1 MQDAVSAAAGVICL
15 AKPGDRVQKGQPL
28 LELHADGEQR
38 FGPALAALDG
48 AVEISEQPPPPS
60 PSPVIETLLSPGDP
74 PCIRGDPSPRTP
86 LALRDNRWMPTLAE
100 IRAVP
105 KVLLHDHL
113 DGGLRPQTVLDLA
126 RETGYRDLPGDNVEE
141 LTRRLTEGAHR
152 GHLEVYL
159 DAFRHTVGVMQT
171 PDALRRVAAECA
183 EDLAADGVV
192 YAEVRFA
199 PELHTE
205 RGLSLDE
212 VVEAVLEGFRIG
224 SSGRGITVYALLTA
238 MRTAARSLEIAELAV
253 RYRDEGVV
261 GFDIAGAEAGWPPS
275 RHLDAFQYLKRENF
289 HITIHAGEAF
299 GLPSIWEAVQWCGT
313 ERLGHGV
320 RIVDDIEISPE
331 GSVRLGRLA
340 AYIRDRRIPL
350 EMCPTSNV
358 QTGAAPSIAE
368 HPIRV
373 LRQLQF
379 RVTVNTDN
387 RLMSQVTL
395 SSEFHRLAEEFGYG
409 WTDVEWLT
417 INAMKSAFASFDE
430 RLRLINTI
438 IKPGFATARALSD
451 AVVPVS
457 ILGPRHTG

>member
-1 MQDAVSAAAGVICL
+1 ML
-15 AKPGDRVQKGQPL
+15 T
-28 LELHADGEQR
+28 
-38 FGPALAALDG
+38 LD
-48 AVEISEQPPPPS
+48 Q
-60 PSPVIETLLSPGDP
+60 
-74 PCIRGDPSPRTP
+74 
-86 LALRDNRWMPTLAE
+86 

-113 DGGLRPQTVLDLA
+113 DGGLRPQTVLELA
-126 RETGYRDLPGDNVEE
+126 HEIGYRDLPGDNVEE

-152 GHLEVYL
+152 GHLEIYL
-159 DAFRHTVGVMQT
+159 DAFRHTVAVMQT

-183 EDLAADGVV
+183 ADLAADGVV

-212 VVEAVLEGFRIG
+212 VVEAVLEGFRQG
-224 SSGRGITVYALLTA
+224 SEGRGITVYALLTA

-253 RYRDEGVV
+253 RHRDEGVV

-320 RIVDDIEISPE
+320 RIVDDIEISPD
-331 GSVRLGRLA
+331 GAVRLGRLA

-350 EMCPTSNV
+350 EMAPTSNV
-358 QTGAAPSIAE
+358 QTGAARSIAE
-368 HPIRV
+368 HPIRI

-395 SSEFHRLAEEFGYG
+395 SSEFHQLAAEFGYG
-409 WTDVEWLT
+409 WSDVEWLT
-417 INAMKSAFASFDE
+417 INAMKSAFAGFDE
-430 RLRLINTI
+430 RLRLINTV

-457 ILGPRHTG
+457 IFGPRPTG